1 MVLLMMIMKRII
13 AKRRREEKE
22 KQLDIVFRSSAKR
35 RYIGDTMIHASRTS
49 KSMPDLPQLDNIIYG
64 STTSKSIPDLPQS
77 GNIYS
82 EHELSVI
89 EQGSIASSYQS

>member
-1 MVLLMMIMKRII
+1 MSNLT
-13 AKRRREEKE
+13 
-22 KQLDIVFRSSAKR
+22 QS
-35 RYIGDTMIHASRTS
+35 G
-49 KSMPDLPQLDNIIYG
+49 NIIYG
-64 STTSKSIPDLPQS
+64 STTSKSMRDLPQS